1 MLAIYDGVFCG
12 CSSFGMGVGMMFRF
26 EWIFKGKNDFWLIFV
41 VENDFRSSFCKHTV
55 ASKKIKYRIC
65 IPKSRNEFSRIVCFA
80 ILRIRNLLEINR
92 IPFFPTDQTIRA
104 FFILIF
110 IKDYY
115 WLSKKI
121 TLLYGEK
128 INNKNFGRR
137 KTESFPIFYYIKKYI
152 KK

>member
-41 VENDFRSSFCKHTV
+41 VENDSRSSFCKHTV

-92 IPFFPTDQTIRA
+92 IPSFFQPIKQSELFSFWSLLRTIIGFRKKSLCCTVKKSTIRILVAAKRKA
-104 FFILIF
+104 FRYFII
-110 IKDYY
+110 
-115 WLSKKI
+115 
-121 TLLYGEK
+121 
-128 INNKNFGRR
+128 
-137 KTESFPIFYYIKKYI
+137 
-152 KK
+152 